1 MLLSDPEQ
9 YDSEDVNPGGED
21 EGDDGGHIGD
31 DGASHLQQKNLKA
44 LCRASHLACS

>member
-31 DGASHLQQKNLKA
+31 DDWCIYQKA